1 MKKIITLGV
10 LILFALSCFLPLVA
24 GFSSESEESFLLFSG
39 CQVSGDII
47 IVDDEG
53 DGDYT
58 SIKDALNHAD
68 PGDTIEVYS
77 GTYYEY
83 DINIEIE
90 DITLKGIPYELENGS
105 DIGKPFINGGGK
117 NYVLYFRANNI
128 TLYNFRIENKGGSEV
143 NGIINLVL
151 GADGCTISYND
162 IAHSTMA
169 CIWIKSSYNKIIN
182 NYISHSSMRQGII
195 LRDPCSNCLVSGNVI
210 SDVEI
215 GIDLWDSNHNTIT
228 GNKISRCS
236 EFGIDI
242 ASSDYNTVKG
252 NSFEDN
258 TVGVHIIYNSRGS
271 RIKNNNFINNQ
282 LQAYCVY
289 GFPFFYD
296 LTNRW
301 NGNYW
306 NESHS
311 LPYPIRGARIFI
323 LFVQFDWRPAK
334 EPYEIL

>member
-1 MKKIITLGV
+1 MSITPSVAVDTVKKPSMPISDKTVIT
-10 LILFALSCFLPLVA
+10 
-24 GFSSESEESFLLFSG
+24 
-39 CQVSGDII
+39 
-47 IVDDEG
+47 VDDDG

-58 SIKDALNHAD
+58 SIKEALNHSNQ
-68 PGDTIEVYS
+68 GDTIEVYS

-90 DITLKGIPYELENGS
+90 DITLKGMPYELGNGS
-105 DIGKPFINGGGK
+105 DIGKPFINGEGKDDLINIKAKNGVIDGFKIENDGGS
-117 NYVLYFRANNI
+117 LANTII
-128 TLYNFRIENKGGSEV
+128 TLFEESN
-143 NGIINLVL
+143 
-151 GADGCTISYND
+151 GCTISNND
-162 IAHSTMA
+162 IAHTTMS
-169 CIWIKSSYNKIIN
+169 CIWSSSSNNKILN
-182 NYISHSSMRQGII
+182 NYISHSII
-195 LRDPCSNCLVSGNVI
+195 RNGVVLCDPCSNCLVSGNVI

-228 GNKISRCS
+228 GNKISRCR

-242 ASSDYNTVKG
+242 AGSDYNTIKG

-258 TVGVHIIYNSRGS
+258 AVGVHIIYDSRGS

-311 LPYPIRGARIFI
+311 LPYPIRGARIFF
-323 LFVQFDWRPAK
+323 LFVQFDWHPAQ
-334 EPYEIL
+334 EPYDIEVVI